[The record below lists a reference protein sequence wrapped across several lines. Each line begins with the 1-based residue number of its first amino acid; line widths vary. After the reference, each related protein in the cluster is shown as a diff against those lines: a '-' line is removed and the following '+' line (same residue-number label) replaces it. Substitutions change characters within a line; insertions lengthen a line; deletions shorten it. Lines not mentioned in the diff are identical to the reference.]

1 MAVSV
6 DSLRQTFPVY
16 RKTEAET
23 IQAKLVLARLSV
35 NAAVW
40 GAKHDA
46 GVLYLTAH
54 YLALD
59 PAGQNAKLKPSDDMA
74 QTVYGRTYTALL
86 RQVTFGMRVAGL
98 PGAGAFQDPSNGC

>member
-6 DSLRQTFPVY
+6 ESLRQTFPVY
-16 RKTEAET
+16 RKTEEAT
-23 IQAKLVLARLSV
+23 ITAKLVLARLSV

-59 PAGQNAKLKPSDDMA
+59 PAGQNAKLKPSEDMA
-74 QTVYGRTYTALL
+74 QTVYGSTYLTLL

-98 PGAGAFQDPSNGC
+98 PGAGAFTGPNNG